1 MFGIVKLLIRLARK
15 VVEQVLGQF
24 TQQLNIVEEQALA
37 PMRAMVQ
44 SVTNGIWVGEGA
56 NAFVNEVS
64 SMMIPGVGRVAD
76 SITTMGN
83 NIRHAQDVMDQ
94 ADDKVNQLIT
104 SRIFDAFKFF

>member
-1 MFGIVKLLIRLARK
+1 MFGVVKLLIRLARK
-15 VVEQVLGQF
+15 VVEQVLGQL
-24 TQQLNIVEEQALA
+24 TQQLNIVEEQALS